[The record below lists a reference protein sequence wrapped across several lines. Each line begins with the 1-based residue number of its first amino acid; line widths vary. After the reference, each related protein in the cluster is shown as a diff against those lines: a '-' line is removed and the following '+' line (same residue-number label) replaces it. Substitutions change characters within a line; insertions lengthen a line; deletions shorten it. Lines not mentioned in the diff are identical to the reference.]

1 MTASWG
7 RASAA
12 NFAWLLRLGASPVFF
27 SIPACG
33 LGTVL
38 SHRLGVALPPW
49 LSLPQTP
56 TANGPCPRQTLRT
69 QFPTQ
74 ASLLGRRN
82 QIESPSL
89 NRAKASVLITFLSVF
104 QILPSGTIQDQ
115 PNPYSHLAALQTLKH
130 SVPQIFN
137 FSNNRFL
144 DPSLHSFALV
154 WPHGHLFTS
163 L

>member
-1 MTASWG
+1 MASWG
-7 RASAA
+7 GASAG
-12 NFAWLLRLGASPVFF
+12 NSAWLLRLGVSPVIF

-38 SHRLGVALPPW
+38 SHRLGVALSPW

-56 TANGPCPRQTLRT
+56 TATGPCPRQTQRT
-69 QFPTQ
+69 QFPAQ

-82 QIESPSL
+82 QTESSSL

-104 QILPSGTIQDQ
+104 QIPPSGTIQDK
-115 PNPYSHLAALQTLKH
+115 PNPYSHPAALQTLEH

-144 DPSLHSFALV
+144 DPSLHSCALV
-154 WPHGHLFTS
+154 WPHGHLRIS